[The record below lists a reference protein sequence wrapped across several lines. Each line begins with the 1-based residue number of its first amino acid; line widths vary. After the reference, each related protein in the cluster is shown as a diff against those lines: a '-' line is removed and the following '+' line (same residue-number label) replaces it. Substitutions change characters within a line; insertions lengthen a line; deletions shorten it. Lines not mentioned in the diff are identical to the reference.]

1 MASGTV
7 ISSWNRVWDY
17 LMGRNTLIGVA
28 SFMLL
33 VISGY
38 ATWSGMTDFIIG
50 VQDAGTASPQLK
62 SVGGLSVTA
71 GLLIVAVVVALTFLM
86 WLSLRETFGAERT
99 WGERAIT
106 GSLYLFLFLWSVGF
120 GYGFWWSLIAGQ
132 EATRTGLEG
141 LRQDARTAAVEIA
154 ARLDAVRVQLDNVV
168 SWSEAQM
175 RREESSG
182 GSCGVA
188 SGAGKGPLYNARLS
202 VRDQVASLRDN
213 ILQNWLAPIQADL
226 KLLQESVSEIKGRS
240 IAERRAFFEA
250 MAANIRT
257 KALSIAARSNQ
268 LGKGTAAEMRALADA
283 VSIKP
288 GKPGFTCYDPALAQR
303 LRQAAEQAAEPATVN
318 LRNAAFNEG
327 AAGVANAVKNLW
339 SNIGSYLWALFAYIF
354 TGGTSTG
361 DAQAGGT
368 PISGRDLIALLA
380 TLGVDLGLLALTAL
394 NPPSMGPMRY
404 DALVR
409 SQAKLHLPTQRVIE
423 QLRQAIRTAIANVDG
438 ATLRWV
444 HQHLIYHR
452 GAIYFVLPNLAS
464 TTKEEQDKAI
474 AINHLA
480 GVLYDLRLI
489 DLLSEK
495 DFKWHQKEEQRESWT
510 ALPDD
515 KDKKNKGLLSK
526 ARRALE
532 IAGWSESAQADREIY
547 KLVDTED
554 LAPLLIVLNED
565 IDASDKD
572 EVEAA
577 IRANHAAGGLPDH
590 ESTESQATGQA
601 LVPRHSQRP
610 KTEET

>member
-1 MASGTV
+1 M
-7 ISSWNRVWDY
+7 
-17 LMGRNTLIGVA
+17 
-28 SFMLL
+28 
-33 VISGY
+33 
-38 ATWSGMTDFIIG
+38 
-50 VQDAGTASPQLK
+50 
-62 SVGGLSVTA
+62 
-71 GLLIVAVVVALTFLM
+71 
-86 WLSLRETFGAERT
+86 
-99 WGERAIT
+99 
-106 GSLYLFLFLWSVGF
+106 
-120 GYGFWWSLIAGQ
+120 
-132 EATRTGLEG
+132 
-141 LRQDARTAAVEIA
+141 
-154 ARLDAVRVQLDNVV
+154 
-168 SWSEAQM
+168 
-175 RREESSG
+175 
-182 GSCGVA
+182 
-188 SGAGKGPLYNARLS
+188 
-202 VRDQVASLRDN
+202 
-213 ILQNWLAPIQADL
+213 
-226 KLLQESVSEIKGRS
+226 
-240 IAERRAFFEA
+240 
-250 MAANIRT
+250 
-257 KALSIAARSNQ
+257 
-268 LGKGTAAEMRALADA
+268 
-283 VSIKP
+283 
-288 GKPGFTCYDPALAQR
+288 AQR

-339 SNIGSYLWALFAYIF
+339 SNIGSYLWALLTYIF

-577 IRANHAAGGLPDH
+577 IRANHVAGGLPDH